1 MIRKL
6 PTQLQGPAKHFF
18 DTGRYKHYGKGHVGE
33 RASDK
38 IRKDIETSVVSIM
51 AADNS
56 PQDRNRNLGVV
67 DTYDPNLGNVKLEFG
82 RKPYQYQ
89 TQEFYL
95 EAPEP
100 LGKFVA
106 YGTQKRRGLDLVFAT
121 TSHSGAVIFDG
132 AIHTDRSNGRDS
144 YISLP
149 PHE

>member
-1 MIRKL
+1 
-6 PTQLQGPAKHFF
+6 
-18 DTGRYKHYGKGHVGE
+18 
-33 RASDK
+33 
-38 IRKDIETSVVSIM
+38 M

-82 RKPYQYQ
+82 RKPYQYR

-100 LGKFVA
+100 GGKFVA
-106 YGTQKRRGLDLVFAT
+106 YGTQKQRGLDLVFAT
-121 TSHSGAVIFDG
+121 TSNSGAVIFDG
-132 AIHTDRSNGRDS
+132 AIHTDRISGRDS